1 MFLCNTTTVPF
12 SRPGGEVSSTVRS
25 RPIDLAHLTRQTMG
39 DRDLE
44 QEILNLFIQQA
55 QSIGEKL
62 AKADAEAR
70 AQLAHTLRGAAGGVG
85 AFAIAD
91 CAAEI
96 EKEPSNRAAIK
107 RLSQLIN
114 EASDFVAA
122 ISR

>member
-1 MFLCNTTTVPF
+1 
-12 SRPGGEVSSTVRS
+12 
-25 RPIDLAHLTRQTMG
+25 MG